1 MDSLIFRLAASAMRL
16 LTVASPL
23 ACVAL
28 AQAPRVKVTV
38 AANPH
43 AGPLTGRLVLAIA
56 RTASSEPR
64 LALSMRGS
72 AIFGV
77 DMEAVPAGTAIA
89 DHTLAGND
97 AHRWHF

>member
-1 MDSLIFRLAASAMRL
+1 MRL
-16 LTVASPL
+16 LAVSSLL

-28 AQAPRVKVTV
+28 AQAPRVEVTV
-38 AANPH
+38 AANAY

-64 LALSMRGS
+64 LALSMRGP

-89 DHTLAGND
+89 DHTPAGDD
-97 AHRWHF
+97 AHRWHY